1 MVGISRKFLTITAGV
16 EVASEG
22 RRYVVTNVM
31 TSSSVLAKDLGTGES
46 KRLRVETLSRIL
58 EPDDDQTRAERD
70 LALYTDEE
78 WAEGQRRLEVIKPL
92 LQMPVRSRSDVESIA
107 TAAGVHFTTLYKW
120 LKAFLSSGHVSA
132 LVPTKSGRRTGT
144 RMLSQDLEEVIRS
157 VIEDKYLSIDRGTAQ
172 DVVDEVKK
180 RCKQMKLKAPSHITI
195 RARIKDI
202 PVALALRKRG
212 RRDDARDQYQPIR
225 GSFPGA
231 DHPYSVIQ
239 IDHTPANVIVVDEV
253 SRLPIGR
260 PYLTLAIDVRSRL
273 VAGLYLSMDPPSAVA
288 VGLCLSQAICQK
300 RDYLINLGVAGD
312 WPAWGVMGKVHCDN
326 AKEFRSRALS
336 RACED
341 YGIDL
346 QYRMKKTPHYGGH
359 IERLMGTA
367 ARIFLGLPGK
377 TFSNP
382 AQRKGYDSDAK
393 AAMTLKELEAYLVD
407 YIVNKYHRNLHT
419 GIQMTPLAA
428 WERGLSGSATE
439 AGIGLLPIPEDPMRV
454 QLDFMPYEER
464 TIQRYGYQLDK
475 VHYYDRVLDRY
486 INSLEPGTKTKQKYL
501 VRRDPRDISVTYFLD
516 PQDNRYTAV
525 PYRNTGFPAISL
537 WELNAANEALKQDGL
552 KDVDEDQIFATVDRL
567 RQRVDDSLNATKKA
581 RSARRSAARRPPGTR
596 PTAAVQPERSVPIP
610 AAANEESIHG
620 YNPPRPSR
628 IEDDASDEPI
638 TPFQVSLKR

>member
-1 MVGISRKFLTITAGV
+1 MVGISRKFLTVTAGV
-16 EVASEG
+16 EVTSEG

-31 TSSSVLAKDLGTGES
+31 TPSSVLAKDLGTGES
-46 KRLRVETLSRIL
+46 KTLRVETLSRII
-58 EPDDDQTRAERD
+58 EADEDQACAERD
-70 LALYTDEE
+70 LCLYSDEE

-92 LQMPVRSRSDVESIA
+92 LDMPVRSRLDVEAIA
-107 TAAGVHFTTLYKW
+107 KSAGVHFTTLYKW
-120 LKAFLSSGHVSA
+120 LKAFLLSGHVSS
-132 LVPTKSGRRTGT
+132 LVPTKVGRRTGT
-144 RMLSQDLEEVIRS
+144 RMLSQDLEEVIRT
-157 VIEDKYLSIDRGTAQ
+157 VIEEKYLSIDRGTAQ

-180 RCKQMKLKAPSHITI
+180 RCRQMGLKAPSHITI
-195 RARIKDI
+195 RARITDI
-202 PVALALRKRG
+202 PKALALRKRG

-225 GSFPGA
+225 GPFPGA

-260 PYLTLAIDVRSRL
+260 PYLTLAIDVKTRI
-273 VAGLYLSMDPPSAVA
+273 VAGLYLSMDPPSSAA
-288 VGLCLSQAICQK
+288 VGLCLSLAICQK
-300 RDYLINLGVAGD
+300 REYLANLGVAGD
-312 WPAWGVMGKVHCDN
+312 WPAWGVMGKVHSDN
-326 AKEFRSRALS
+326 AKEFRSRTLS

-382 AQRKGYDSDAK
+382 AERKGYNSDAK

-407 YIVNKYHRNLHT
+407 YIVNKYHKTLHS
-419 GIQMTPLAA
+419 GIGKTPLAA
-428 WERGLSGSATE
+428 WERGLAGSATE
-439 AGIGLLPIPEDPMRV
+439 PGIGLLPIPEDPLRV

-475 VHYYDRVLDRY
+475 VHYYDSVLDRY
-486 INSLEPGTKTKQKYL
+486 VNSIDPRTKNKVKYL
-501 VRRDPRDISVTYFLD
+501 IRRDPRDISVTYFLD
-516 PQDNRYTAV
+516 PEDNRYTAV
-525 PYRNTGFPAISL
+525 RYRNAGFPAISL
-537 WELNAANEALKQDGL
+537 WELNAANDMLRQEGL
-552 KDVDEDQIFATVDRL
+552 KDVNEDQLFATVDRL
-567 RQRVDDSLNATKKA
+567 RQRVDDALNATKKA

-596 PTAAVQPERSVPIP
+596 PTAAVQPERTVPVP
-610 AAANEESIHG
+610 SAANDESIHG
-620 YNPPRPSR
+620 RIAQPRSTF
-628 IEDDASDEPI
+628 DDDPFSEPI